1 MLNQGGITM
10 IILVNGAFGAGK
22 TTTANI
28 LVERVENSIVFD
40 PEEVG
45 FMVRKV
51 TEGIRYGEE
60 DTDDFQDIE
69 IWKVLVVNVARELK
83 EKYRKNLIIPMTIY
97 KENNFKY
104 IIEGLEELD
113 RDFYHFYLNGTYST
127 IQSRLIKR
135 GDEIG
140 GWTFKKIEP
149 CLEAFSSYRF
159 TENIYIDEKNEE
171 EVVEEILKNI
181 SKGKS

>member
-1 MLNQGGITM
+1 M
-10 IILVNGAFGAGK
+10 IILINGAFGAGK

-45 FMVRKV
+45 FMVRKI
-51 TEGIRYGEE
+51 TEGVRYGKE

-69 IWKVLVVNVARELK
+69 IWKILVVNVARELK

-97 KENNFKY
+97 KENNFNY
-104 IIEGLEELD
+104 IVKGLVEID
-113 RDFYHFYLNGTYST
+113 KRFHHFYLNGTYST

-135 GDEIG
+135 GDRIG
-140 GWTFKKIEP
+140 GWTFKRIEP
-149 CLEAFSSYRF
+149 CLEALSNNRF
-159 TENIYIDEKNEE
+159 VKHIYIDGKNKE
-171 EVVEEILKNI
+171 EVVEEILMNI
-181 SKGKS
+181 NNGKR

>member
-1 MLNQGGITM
+1 M
-10 IILVNGAFGAGK
+10 IILVNGAFGSGK

-28 LVERVENSIVFD
+28 LVKRIENSIVFD

-51 TEGIRYGEE
+51 TEGIRCGEE

-69 IWKVLVVNVARELK
+69 IWKIIVINVARELK

-104 IIEGLEELD
+104 IVKGLEALSNNRFIYLGRVDSIKNHPIRRLFDNGIKVTINSDDVLIFDSHVSGEYLKLFQEEVFDARELD
-113 RDFYHFYLNGTYST
+113 MIRLNG
-127 IQSRLIKR
+127 L
-135 GDEIG
+135 
-140 GWTFKKIEP
+140 
-149 CLEAFSSYRF
+149 A
-159 TENIYIDEKNEE
+159 
-171 EVVEEILKNI
+171 
-181 SKGKS
+181 

>member
-1 MLNQGGITM
+1 MLDQGGITM
-10 IILVNGAFGAGK
+10 IILVNGAFGSGK

-28 LVERVENSIVFD
+28 LVEKIENSIVFD

-51 TEGIRYGEE
+51 TEGIRCGEE

-104 IIEGLEELD
+104 IVKGLEEINKN
-113 RDFYHFYLNGTYST
+113 FYHFYLNGTYST

-135 GDEIG
+135 GDKIG
-140 GWTFKKIEP
+140 GWTFKRIEP
-149 CLEAFSSYRF
+149 CLEALSKNRF
-159 TENIYIDEKNEE
+159 IEHIYIDEKNEE

-181 SKGKS
+181 GNGKR